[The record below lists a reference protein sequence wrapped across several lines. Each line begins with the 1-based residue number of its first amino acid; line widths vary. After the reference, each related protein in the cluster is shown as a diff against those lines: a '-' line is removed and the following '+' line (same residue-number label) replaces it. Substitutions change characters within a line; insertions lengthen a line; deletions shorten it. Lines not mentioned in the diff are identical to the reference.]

1 MHSLVYIELHSHTI
15 VTKKM
20 PKPAV
25 IAISGI
31 PGTGKTT
38 VAVALGQL
46 LKAPVWNLGELAAKY
61 ELLEP
66 DTSGRDAQVVDTD
79 GLTDVLLEEIPKVQ
93 GEWLVV
99 EGHFADVTPVDYIAL
114 GVVLRCKPEVLWNR
128 LTTRGYSEAKVREN
142 VQAEILG
149 DCTSYMLE
157 LELGARLVEVDTST
171 TTAEDVANVLVG
183 ILRSPTKAE
192 NYPAGTINWLQYL
205 DERGELDKYMRG
217 NSS

>member
-1 MHSLVYIELHSHTI
+1 
-15 VTKKM
+15 M

-31 PGTGKTT
+31 PGTGKST
-38 VAVALGQL
+38 VAIALGKL
-46 LKAPVWNLGELAAKY
+46 LNAPVWNLGEIAVKH
-61 ELLEP
+61 ELVEP
-66 DTSGRDAQVVDTD
+66 DESGRDAQVVDTD
-79 GLTDVLLEEIPKVQ
+79 ALADVLMDEIPTVH
-93 GEWLVV
+93 GDNLIV
-99 EGHFADVTPVDYIAL
+99 EGHYADVTPAEFIVL

-128 LTTRGYSEAKVREN
+128 LAKRGYSETKVREN

-157 LELGARLVEVDTST
+157 LELGKNLIEVDTSN
-171 TTAEDVANVLVG
+171 TTAEEVANLLLG

-192 NYPAGTINWLQYL
+192 NYPAGNINWLQYL

-217 NSS
+217 SSS